1 MAEKSRVFQRYQWLI
16 DIIQRSGGITFEEIS
31 SAWARSS
38 LNPISGEALSL
49 RTFHRHKTEIEEIFG
64 ITIKC
69 HKSTNRYYIENEEE
83 MESGGVQDWMLST
96 IAIDNMLNESRDLRD
111 RIQFE
116 NIPGGLEH
124 LATIIQAMREGRA
137 LSMTYRSY
145 RVENA
150 KVSVLCPY
158 FLKVFEQRWYVI
170 GPTDEHPKEPH
181 TYALDRI
188 MDLGLTDVRFEYPKK
203 FSPSEYFSN
212 TYGIFHSD
220 EKPQLIRLKVK
231 RFLSLY
237 LDSLPLHRSQ
247 KKIKE
252 ESTDE
257 YVVYQL
263 FMSPTV
269 DLVNFLCSRGPAIEV
284 LGSGTLRKLVADE
297 VRKMYDTYFDDVH
310 LLSMANDFQKESGKG
325 SP

>member
-16 DIIQRSGGITFEEIS
+16 DIIQRSGGITFDAIS
-31 SAWARSS
+31 RAWARSS
-38 LNPISGEALSL
+38 INTLPGEPLPL
-49 RTFHRHKTEIEEIFG
+49 RTFHRHKSDIEEIFG

-69 HKSTNRYYIENEEE
+69 DKSTNRYYIENEDEV
-83 MESGGVQDWMLST
+83 ESGGVQDWMLST

-116 NIPGGLEH
+116 NIPGGRQH

-137 LSMTYRSY
+137 LAMTYQSY
-145 RVENA
+145 RRESA
-150 KVSVLCPY
+150 STTVLCPY

-188 MDLGLTDVRFEYPKK
+188 QSLELVDKKFVLPKK
-203 FSPSEYFSN
+203 FSPAEYFSN

-220 EKPQLIRLKVK
+220 EKPEIIRLKVK

-237 LDSLPLHRSQ
+237 LDSLPLHRTQ
-247 KKIKE
+247 KKIEE
-252 ESTDE
+252 ESTDD
-257 YVVYQL
+257 YVIYQL
-263 FMSPTV
+263 YMTPTI
-269 DLVNFLCSRGPAIEV
+269 DLVNFLCSRGSAIEV
-284 LGSGTLRKLVADE
+284 LESERLRAEVAAE
-297 VRKMYDTYFDDVH
+297 VRKMHEAY
-310 LLSMANDFQKESGKG
+310 SK
-325 SP
+325 

>member
-16 DIIQRSGGITFEEIS
+16 DLIQRSNGITFEEIAS
-31 SAWARSS
+31 SWALSS
-38 LNPISGEALSL
+38 LNTLPGEPLSL
-49 RTFHRHKTEIEEIFG
+49 RTFHRHKNEIEEVFG
-64 ITIKC
+64 IAIKC
-69 HKSTNRYYIENEEE
+69 HKSTNRYFIENEDEV
-83 MESGGVQDWMLST
+83 ESGGVQDWMLST

-111 RIQFE
+111 RIMFE
-116 NIPGGLEH
+116 NIPGGREH
-124 LATIIQAMREGRA
+124 LSVIIQAMREGKA
-137 LSMTYRSY
+137 LGMTYKSY
-145 RVENA
+145 KKENA
-150 KVSVLCPY
+150 KVSVMYPY

-188 MDLGLTDVRFEYPKK
+188 QKLELTDKHFDLPKK
-203 FSPSEYFSN
+203 FSPAEYFSN

-220 EKPQLIRLKVK
+220 EKPEIIRLKVK

-237 LDSLPLHRSQ
+237 LDSLPLHKSQ
-247 KKIKE
+247 KKIEE

-263 FMSPTV
+263 FMTPTI

-284 LGSGTLRKLVADE
+284 LESESLRERVAEE
-297 VRKMYDTYFDDVH
+297 VKKMYESYF
-310 LLSMANDFQKESGKG
+310 K
-325 SP
+325 